1 MLATDAPARPWAV
14 LAYSLILDAA
24 EVREGTTGLTVGQ
37 RNYLDTLDNDDIG
50 AAIEAAVEELGLMKH
65 YAQTRQ
71 RAAQLLLDRAA
82 DQPVLVLPDDTG
94 APVEAQALVGALG
107 LDPQHPRRVIVEAS
121 RMEAGGRGLA
131 DELVDGILLT
141 GAAEHL
147 EVHGA
152 SMRFAGELVRA
163 ATARGVAGRLSA
175 VGTRRQPLAGS

>member
-1 MLATDAPARPWAV
+1 MLATDTTDAPARPWAV
-14 LAYSLILDAA
+14 LAYSLVLDAA

-94 APVEAQALVGALG
+94 APSKHRPWWAPSGWTRSI
-107 LDPQHPRRVIVEAS
+107 P
-121 RMEAGGRGLA
+121 
-131 DELVDGILLT
+131 
-141 GAAEHL
+141 AA
-147 EVHGA
+147 
-152 SMRFAGELVRA
+152 
-163 ATARGVAGRLSA
+163 
-175 VGTRRQPLAGS
+175 